1 MLLESIT
8 PLPGS
13 AAHLE
18 SPMPILT
25 NARHEKVAQEK
36 AKGDKTN
43 GKAYAAAG
51 YAEHDS
57 NASRLIGNDKV
68 KSRIEEIMAE
78 SAKAASLTRSD
89 ILRQMQRQVLKAED
103 AGQHSAAIR
112 GSELL
117 GKEVAGMFV
126 ERREVSTPQD
136 TEFAKLS
143 PDEMREKMREL
154 AAELG
159 LDAKPAD

>member
-1 MLLESIT
+1 
-8 PLPGS
+8 
-13 AAHLE
+13 
-18 SPMPILT
+18 MPTLS

-36 AKGDKTN
+36 AKGNVTN
-43 GKAYAAAG
+43 GKAYAAGG
-51 YAEHDS
+51 YVEHDS

-68 KSRIEEIMAE
+68 KERIDEIMVEA
-78 SAKAASLTRSD
+78 AKAASLTRSD
-89 ILRQMQRQVLKAED
+89 ILRQMQRQSLKAEQ

-143 PDEMREKMREL
+143 PDEMREKMRAL
-154 AAELG
+154 ASELG
-159 LDAKPAD
+159 LDSKATDS

>member
-1 MLLESIT
+1 
-8 PLPGS
+8 
-13 AAHLE
+13 
-18 SPMPILT
+18 MPTLN

-36 AKGDKTN
+36 ARGDKTN
-43 GKAYAAAG
+43 VQAYEAAG
-51 YAEHDS
+51 YVPNDS
-57 NASRLIGNDKV
+57 HASRLVGNGKV
-68 KSRIEEIMAE
+68 KSRIEEIMVEA
-78 SAKAASLTRSD
+78 AKAASLTRSD
-89 ILRQMQRQVLKAED
+89 IMRQMQRQVLKAEE

-126 ERREVSTPQD
+126 ERREISTPQD

-143 PDEMREKMREL
+143 PEEMREKMRAL
-154 AAELG
+154 ASELG

>member
-1 MLLESIT
+1 
-8 PLPGS
+8 LP
-13 AAHLE
+13 ALD
-18 SPMPILT
+18 
-25 NARHEKVAQEK
+25 NARHERVAQEK

-43 GKAYAAAG
+43 RQAYAAGG
-51 YAEHDS
+51 YVMQDS
-57 NASRLIGNDKV
+57 NASRLIGTDKV
-68 KSRIEEIMAE
+68 QSRIAEIMEE
-78 SAKAASLTRSD
+78 SAKAASLTRAD
-89 ILRQMQRQVLKAED
+89 ILRQMQRQALKAEE

-143 PDEMREKMREL
+143 PDEMRARI
-154 AAELG
+154 AALVADLG
-159 LDAKPAD
+159 IKSEPSD